1 MGASLWNVGGGVLSL
16 SVVVSLGGGV
26 DIVGGGRGVSLG
38 GGVLSL
44 SWGYRWVE
52 VYCRWG

>member
-26 DIVGGGRGVSLG
+26 DIVGGGRGVSFG
-38 GGVLSL
+38 GGVLSM
-44 SWGYRWVE
+44 GVE
-52 VYCRWG
+52 VYCH

>member
-38 GGVLSL
+38 RNWPGFVNF
-44 SWGYRWVE
+44 WF
-52 VYCRWG
+52 